1 VMTAPTS
8 TVRDLPDALPNVLPD
23 DGRFAE
29 RLAGRRSVVFLD
41 YDGVLPPIVNRP
53 KDGVICDSMRDTVQ
67 ALAQRCTVCVV
78 SGRDRAVVEE
88 LVGVNDLVVAGGHGC
103 DIWSPNEGEIQH
115 DAASGFS
122 DVVEATYRLR
132 AGVGWIP
139 GVVVEPK
146 RASVAMHYRTSVTDS
161 PRRRAPCSPS
171 PTGGRSCPARWSISS
186 TRRSTGATPTT
197 SRSPTG
203 LRRRLRPLLPP
214 EVE

>member
-8 TVRDLPDALPNVLPD
+8 TVRDLPDALPD

-41 YDGVLPPIVNRP
+41 YDGVLTPIVNRP
-53 KDGVICDSMRDTVQ
+53 GDGVISDSMRDTVQ

-88 LVGVNDLVVAGGHGC
+88 LIGVNDLVVAGSHGF

-122 DVVEATYRLR
+122 ADDLEIA
-132 AGVGWIP
+132 
-139 GVVVEPK
+139 
-146 RASVAMHYRTSVTDS
+146 D
-161 PRRRAPCSPS
+161 RAPAPTSSSSP
-171 PTGGRSCPARWSISS
+171 PWR
-186 TRRSTGATPTT
+186 
-197 SRSPTG
+197 
-203 LRRRLRPLLPP
+203 
-214 EVE
+214 